1 MNRMMKNL
9 LFTTFALAS
18 LSACQP
24 QEQAAPKPAEPAA
37 ASVVPQQAAAAAGF
51 HGSDMRKEDIGGDF
65 TMTDGNGKPF
75 NISDLKGK
83 VVILSFGYTHCP
95 DVCPTEL
102 LTHRDALNQLGEQA
116 KDVAV
121 VFASVDP
128 ERDTPELI
136 GKYVK
141 QFHPDFI
148 GLTATEGQNLPVIKQ
163 QYRVVSAKAQR
174 QSEKVYL
181 VDHTAGAYLLDKNG
195 EVVVFE
201 PYGSTAAQFA
211 DDIKIL
217 LKS

>member
-1 MNRMMKNL
+1 MKRMIKNL
-9 LFTTFALAS
+9 FFTTFALTS

-24 QEQAAPKPAEPAA
+24 QEQAAPKPVESA
-37 ASVVPQQAAAAAGF
+37 ASVVPQPAAATGF

-65 TMTDGNGKPF
+65 TMTDGNGKSF

-141 QFHPDFI
+141 QFHPEFI
-148 GLTATEGQNLPVIKQ
+148 GLTVTEGQNLPVIKQ
-163 QYRVVSAKAQR
+163 QYRVVSAKAQE

-181 VDHTAGAYLLDKNG
+181 VDHTAGAYLLDKDG
-195 EVVVFE
+195 EVAVFE